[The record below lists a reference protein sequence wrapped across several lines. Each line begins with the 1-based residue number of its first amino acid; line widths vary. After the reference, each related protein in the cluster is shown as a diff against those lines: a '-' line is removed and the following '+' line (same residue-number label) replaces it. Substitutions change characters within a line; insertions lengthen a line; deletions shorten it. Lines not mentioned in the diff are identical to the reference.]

1 MSVGDFPL
9 TTLIDAATAGDEPGW
24 RELADRCLDRADDLH
39 LLNDLSDAVR
49 AAALAGVLGEQ
60 GRGAYAWRSID
71 QDLASLSFDSST
83 EPAPAWR
90 AGAGQARVLIF
101 TSTPL
106 SLELEV
112 MADHVVGQI
121 VPPGPGQ
128 IAVETPEGIAFQVE
142 ADDIGFFNFAGM
154 PRGQV
159 RLRCETP
166 TGRLVTDWVCL

>member
-9 TTLIDAATAGDEPGW
+9 ITLVDAATAGYEPAW
-24 RELADRCLDRADDLH
+24 RELADRCTQRADDLN
-39 LLNDLSDAVR
+39 LLDDLSEAVR
-49 AAALAGVLGEQ
+49 AAALAGRVAEH
-60 GRGAYAWRSID
+60 GRGAYAWHSID
-71 QDLASLSFDSST
+71 QDLAWLSFDSSVQ
-83 EPAPAWR
+83 PAPAWR
-90 AGAGQARVLIF
+90 AGADQARVLIF

-106 SLELEV
+106 SLELEL

-128 IAVETPEGIAFQVE
+128 ILVETPEGVALQVE
-142 ADDIGFFNFAGM
+142 ADDIGFFDFAGM

>member
-1 MSVGDFPL
+1 MNVGDFPL
-9 TTLIDAATAGDEPGW
+9 VTLADAAMAGGEPAW
-24 RELADRCLDRADDLH
+24 RELTDRCTDRPDDLH
-39 LLNDLSDAVR
+39 LLDDLSDAVR
-49 AAALAGVLGEQ
+49 AAERASTVAEH
-60 GRGAYAWRSID
+60 GRGAFAWHSID
-71 QDLASLSFDSST
+71 QDLASLSFDSSV

-90 AGAGQARVLIF
+90 AGSGQARVLIF
-101 TSTPL
+101 TTTPL

-128 IAVETPEGIAFQVE
+128 IMVETPEGIAFEVE
-142 ADDIGFFNFAGM
+142 ADDIGFFDFAGM

-166 TGRLVTDWVCL
+166 AGRLVTDWVCL